1 MLVTWIWVMAVDM
14 AVQRWTPVEYSL
26 EAEPLDLLLAYTW
39 AAGGR
44 GQARESLHIKNSR
57 TVRIWVR
64 NDQLLWNKI
73 GELKQKRFCSE
84 GWQPRFIKR
93 VWMESSLV
101 TAMIKIIT
109 AQTQQMALYFVAKE
123 TGAPLQRG
131 LKEIWVTVG
140 LKVVP
145 KDGLYWAIQNTSK
158 VSREIC
164 AVNRRVIHINTVTR
178 RNEDRT

>member
-1 MLVTWIWVMAVDM
+1 MGS
-14 AVQRWTPVEYSL
+14 R
-26 EAEPLDLLLAYTW
+26 
-39 AAGGR
+39 GGW

-73 GELKQKRFCSE
+73 GELKQKLFCSE

-101 TAMIKIIT
+101 TVMIKIIT
-109 AQTQQMALYFVAKE
+109 AQTQQMALYFTAKE
-123 TGAPLQRG
+123 TGAPLQCG
-131 LKEIWVTVG
+131 LKEIWVTMG
-140 LKVVP
+140 LKAVP
-145 KDGLYWAIQNTSK
+145 KDGLYWAIQNTWEVGKES
-158 VSREIC
+158 C
-164 AVNRRVIHINTVTR
+164 AINRRAIHINTVTR